1 MRRTVGTMALALALT
16 AVGTA
21 AAPAQTRVDV
31 ALGFGLPRPYV
42 SGVVVVGPPLVYSAP
57 PDLIVVPAPWPYYYR
72 RPFFEERRG
81 YWGYRRYRGYR
92 RDGDDWRAR
101 GGRHHRQHWGD
112 DDDE

>member
-1 MRRTVGTMALALALT
+1 MMRRTVGTMALALALT

-57 PDLIVVPAPWPYYYR
+57 PEVIFVPAPRPYYYR
-72 RPFFEERRG
+72 RPFFERRG
-81 YWGYRRYRGYR
+81 AWGYRRYPAY
-92 RDGDDWRAR
+92 WRSTHERLPSASP
-101 GGRHHRQHWGD
+101 HHPR
-112 DDDE
+112 

>member
-1 MRRTVGTMALALALT
+1 MRRTVGTMGLALALT

-57 PDLIVVPAPWPYYYR
+57 PEVIFVPAPRPYYYR
-72 RPFFEERRG
+72 RPFFERRG
-81 YWGYRRYRGYR
+81 DWGYRRYRGYW
-92 RDGDDWRAR
+92 RDGDERRAW
-101 GGRHHRQHWGD
+101 GGRHHRRHWGD